1 MRSASLHIHL
11 AFKLV
16 TALLAVAG
24 SVVLLMALTR
34 LIPGDPA
41 TVILG
46 SRATPEA
53 VAALNARI
61 GLDRPLIEQVFAFF
75 GRLFSGDLGED
86 VFNGRPVITLVAAAL
101 PNTAALAVSA
111 MLCAV
116 ALGVPLAL
124 VSARWPGGRTDRLI
138 GFLSVGFIS
147 TPSFV
152 VSVFLLMMFSVKL
165 RWFPVLGAGNS
176 GDIGDQLWHLAL
188 PTAAL
193 AAGWIGYIAR
203 LLRASLLESEVA
215 RYRLLPTLL
224 ANDVDVLR
232 SVDDAP
238 GARETLDAQ
247 FAQLANATG
256 AAAIFL
262 LAPNGDTISASN
274 ANTPMSFL
282 GQNFAFREYYREAR
296 RGGTGIDY
304 ARGTVS
310 GRPGLFLSRGTANGG
325 VVVVKLEFDELEA
338 QWARGGG
345 ATMVEGQNGTV
356 LITSDPA
363 LRFRSSDAGSEEGD
377 LSALLGGAQI
387 AAAVPI
393 AVEGWKLVH
402 AEPRAVALGGV
413 VPIARLAGALAALAV
428 LVGVRFSIR

>member
-1 MRSASLHIHL
+1 MRSASLQIHL

-61 GLDRPLIEQVFAFF
+61 GLDKPLIEQVFRFF
-75 GRLFSGDLGED
+75 GRLVSGDLGED
-86 VFNGRPVITLVAAAL
+86 VFNGRPVIALVAAAL
-101 PNTAALAVSA
+101 PNTVALAVSA
-111 MLCAV
+111 MLCAI

-124 VSARWPGGRTDRLI
+124 ISARWPGGRTDRLI
-138 GFLSVGFIS
+138 AFLSVGFIS

-203 LLRASLLESEVA
+203 LLRASLLEVLGENQIRTLRAYGVNETKILVKYA
-215 RYRLLPTLL
+215 LKPAILPTV
-224 ANDVDVLR
+224 AVL
-232 SVDDAP
+232 
-238 GARETLDAQ
+238 GMGFGE
-247 FAQLANATG
+247 
-256 AAAIFL
+256 
-262 LAPNGDTISASN
+262 
-274 ANTPMSFL
+274 
-282 GQNFAFREYYREAR
+282 
-296 RGGTGIDY
+296 
-304 ARGTVS
+304 
-310 GRPGLFLSRGTANGG
+310 
-325 VVVVKLEFDELEA
+325 
-338 QWARGGG
+338 
-345 ATMVEGQNGTV
+345 
-356 LITSDPA
+356 
-363 LRFRSSDAGSEEGD
+363 
-377 LSALLGGAQI
+377 LLGGA
-387 AAAVPI
+387 VF
-393 AVEGWKLVH
+393 
-402 AEPRAVALGGV
+402 AEVIFNRPGLGSLIYDAIRTRNYPVVQGGV
-413 VPIARLAGALAALAV
+413 FVIVLLYVLTNLIADLSQSLLDPRERARLVSG
-428 LVGVRFSIR
+428 RQQQ